1 MWASRWPRARR
12 WCSSRQ
18 PHEPTVRPQGRS
30 PDRVAR
36 APPRGPCGRSCGCI
50 DLAHGI
56 RIPQLPSCAG
66 LPGLFGFPVFFTAR
80 RADIARRRVQ
90 STTSCR
96 VYRHV
101 ARPCR
106 RPANLSRPAHCCQ
119 CRLGVSC
126 RDKAL
131 DETIIGLYQAEATH
145 HCGPWRSLEAAE
157 YATRERVD
165 WFKKPPAARTHRQHA
180 PGAEPE
186 MQPLQQQSESAIPA

>member
-1 MWASRWPRARR
+1 MWASRWPRARH

-18 PHEPTVRPQGRS
+18 PHEPTGRPQGRS

-36 APPRGPCGRSCGCI
+36 APPRGLCGRSCGCI

-80 RADIARRRVQ
+80 RADIAQRRVR
-90 STTSCR
+90 STTSCC

-101 ARPCR
+101 TRPCR

-126 RDKAL
+126 CYKAL
-131 DETIIGLYQAEATH
+131 DQTISGLYQAEVTH